1 MSHCGW
7 SLRKDRKCRTLKKAP
22 QAFLSRWPSFL
33 LFFSFAF
40 CLFLCLSSFPFSV
53 WVFIYLTN
61 SPVLRLTVS
70 LSSAFSSEGH
80 TSRNVTW
87 LWLLLNR
94 MHFYWRFIEENAHQI
109 HAHTSANWLVMDAL
123 KGNESSG
130 FHWGNL
136 TNLRTVLS
144 FIWQDAVK
152 KSERCLPF
160 PLLLSLGQV

>member
-1 MSHCGW
+1 MPDLKGSPAGF
-7 SLRKDRKCRTLKKAP
+7 SFTLTVIST
-22 QAFLSRWPSFL
+22 F
-33 LFFSFAF
+33 LFFCILSFSLS
-40 CLFLCLSSFPFSV
+40 LFFPFSV

-61 SPVLRLTVS
+61 SSVLRLTVS
-70 LSSAFSSEGH
+70 LSSSLSSEGH
-80 TSRNVTW
+80 TSCTVTW

-94 MHFYWRFIEENAHQI
+94 MHFYWRFIEEDAHQK
-109 HAHTSANWLVMDAL
+109 HAHTNANWLVMDAL

-152 KSERCLPF
+152 KFEKCLPF